1 MYILH
6 KHQLTDILTSK
17 KIHIFQYYFFIHSIH
32 TTGIY
37 KTSFRYF
44 LNTNFT

>member
-6 KHQLTDILTSK
+6 KRQLTDILTSK
-17 KIHIFQYYFFIHSIH
+17 KIHIFQYYFFIQTLH

-37 KTSFRYF
+37 NTSFWVFSQYKDC
-44 LNTNFT
+44 